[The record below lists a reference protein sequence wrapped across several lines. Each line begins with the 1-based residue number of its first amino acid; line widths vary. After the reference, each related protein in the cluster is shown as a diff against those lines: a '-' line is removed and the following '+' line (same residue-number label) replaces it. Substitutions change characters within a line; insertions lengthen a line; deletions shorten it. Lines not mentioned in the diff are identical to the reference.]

1 VSTLL
6 SIGELSSR
14 TGVATSA
21 LRYYEEIGLV
31 RPVKRVSQQRRYN
44 EPAVDIGVV
53 LLLRDVGFTLA
64 EVKTM
69 TSSKRVWTGL
79 AKRKLGELQ
88 Q

>member
-6 SIGELSSR
+6 SIGELSSC

-44 EPAVDIGVV
+44 ESAVDIIGVV
-53 LLLRDVGFTLA
+53 LLLRGVGFYPCRGQEDDA
-64 EVKTM
+64 VEASM
-69 TSSKRVWTGL
+69 DRSG
-79 AKRKLGELQ
+79 
-88 Q
+88 